1 MKELIKIHRKIPIKI
16 DLPNDESK
24 ENLFVTIENG
34 IEKENSVLL
43 YIKLKNSDKFHFLTK
58 KIIDYYVKINLERQL
73 KLFLIEKEIEID
85 YTN

>member
-1 MKELIKIHRKIPIKI
+1 LKELIKIHRKIPIKI

-85 YTN
+85 YMN

>member
-85 YTN
+85 YMN